1 MEQYA
6 IALGMFDGVHI
17 GHRAVLQSA
26 IDSGYKSLAV
36 TFDSLPFKNGGILMT
51 PQIKEESLKAF
62 GIDEV
67 IFLNFEE
74 VKDLAPLEFLEK
86 LCHKYSVAKI
96 VCGFNYR
103 FGRKAEGTT
112 QFLREY
118 CKERGIIFDEIPPV
132 TQCDMPVSS
141 TLIKEL
147 LNKGKAEEA
156 EKLLTIPFY
165 FKSVV
170 GKGDHRGRT
179 IEFPTANQRYPE
191 NYVALKKGVYQTV
204 VTIDG
209 EEYDGVTN
217 IGIRP
222 TYPTDYITA
231 ETYILNYSGDC
242 YGKEMKT
249 MIIKFLREEKKF
261 NGLQELKNAIGEN
274 VRYVQQNSKLKNK

>member
-26 IDSGYKSLAV
+26 IDSGFKSLAV

-67 IFLNFEE
+67 RFLNFEE
-74 VKDLAPLEFLEK
+74 VKDLAPLEFLER
-86 LCHKYSVAKI
+86 LCHKYKVGKI

-118 CKERGIIFDEIPPV
+118 CEERGIIFDEIPPV
-132 TQCDMPVSS
+132 TQSDRPVSS

-147 LNKGKAEEA
+147 LNNGEAEEA
-156 EKLLTIPFY
+156 EKLLTTPFY
-165 FKSVV
+165 FKAVV
-170 GKGDHRGRT
+170 ENGDHRGRT
-179 IEFPTANQRYPE
+179 IDFPTTNQRYPE
-191 NYVALKKGVYQTV
+191 NYVRLKNGVYQTV
-204 VTIDG
+204 VVIDG
-209 EEYDGVTN
+209 VEYDGVTN
-217 IGIRP
+217 IGTRP
-222 TYPTDYITA
+222 TYPTDNITA
-231 ETYILNYSGDC
+231 ETYILNYSGNC
-242 YGKEMKT
+242 YGKEIKLEV
-249 MIIKFLREEKKF
+249 IKFLRDEKKF
-261 NGLQELKNAIGEN
+261 GSLDELKRAISEN
-274 VRYVQQNSKLKNK
+274 VRYVRENSKANK